1 MRVYVAASSAELSRA
16 KEAMRQLRAA
26 GHQVTQDWVAEIEA
40 VGAANPTGAAKSKRV
55 KWSASCLYGVEQA
68 DAIWLLM
75 PETEGFG
82 AAVELGYAIGER
94 RFRMWEDED
103 GDRKLRIVV
112 SGPSHERSIFTAMA
126 DVAYPTDAAAFRAE
140 FSRQLNHP
148 GVA

>member
-1 MRVYVAASSAELSRA
+1 MRVYVAASSSELPRA
-16 KEAMRQLRAA
+16 KEAMMQLRAA
-26 GHQVTQDWVAEIEA
+26 GHEVTGDWVAEIEA
-40 VGAANPTGAAKSKRV
+40 VGAANPADAAKSKRV

-75 PETEGFG
+75 PASEGFG

-112 SGPSHERSIFTAMA
+112 SGPAAMRSIFTAMA
-126 DVAYPTDAAAFRAE
+126 DVTYPTDAAAFKKE
-140 FSRQLNHP
+140 FGR
-148 GVA
+148 